1 VVILLGG
8 RAAEEL
14 VFDERTTGAENDLQQ
29 ATQLV
34 ERMVCRWGMSEKLG
48 PVSFRRGE
56 EHVFLGREI
65 GEGKHF
71 SEHTAMLIDDEIRR
85 MIDEGSQKAL
95 ELLSEERQKLETL
108 AEELLEKE
116 IVTDREI
123 YELLDFPIPESL
135 QDKEVSDDKELEET
149 PSRSSSE
156 EKPKQAGD
164 SIDPGLLGLEG
175 V

>member
-1 VVILLGG
+1 
-8 RAAEEL
+8 
-14 VFDERTTGAENDLQQ
+14 
-29 ATQLV
+29 
-34 ERMVCRWGMSEKLG
+34 M
-48 PVSFRRGE
+48 P
-56 EHVFLGREI
+56 
-65 GEGKHF
+65 
-71 SEHTAMLIDDEIRR
+71 
-85 MIDEGSQKAL
+85 L

-135 QDKEVSDDKELEET
+135 QEKGISEGDQREET
-149 PSRSSSE
+149 PSRPSAE

-175 V
+175 A